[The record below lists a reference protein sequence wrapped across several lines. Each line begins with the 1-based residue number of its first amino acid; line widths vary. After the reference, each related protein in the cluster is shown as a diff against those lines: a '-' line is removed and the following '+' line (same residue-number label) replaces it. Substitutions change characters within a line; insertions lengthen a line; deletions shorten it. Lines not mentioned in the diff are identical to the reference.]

1 MATKIRLQRHGR
13 KKRAFFHI
21 VVADSRAPRDGRFIE
36 KIGTYN
42 PITNPATI
50 NINLEKAVQW
60 MANGAQ
66 PSDTA
71 RAILSYKG
79 VLYKHHLQVGVR
91 KGAITQ
97 EQADAKFAEWMTSK
111 DARIS
116 EKRSN
121 LEKASNSRKSDAMKA
136 EAQKRDSITAR
147 VLAKQN
153 SANEEVAE
161 ETQTTDSNSRKSDAM
176 KAEAQKRDSITAR
189 VLAKQNSANE
199 EVAEETQTTETEATA
214 EVKENVAAEKTAAS
228 EEVVDDT
235 VTEEPAAEET
245 PASEEPAA
253 EETTASEEPAAEE
266 PVAEDSV
273 PAEGENVE

>member
-21 VVADSRAPRDGRFIE
+21 VVADSRAPRDGRFID

-50 NINLEKAVQW
+50 DINLEKAVQW

-111 DARIS
+111 EAKIAD
-116 EKRSN
+116 KRSN
-121 LEKASNSRKSDAMKA
+121 LEKASNSRKSDALKA
-136 EAQKRDSITAR
+136 EAQKREAIAAR

-153 SANEEVAE
+153 SISEEAVEETTDSEGNEEV
-161 ETQTTDSNSRKSDAM
+161 
-176 KAEAQKRDSITAR
+176 
-189 VLAKQNSANE
+189 
-199 EVAEETQTTETEATA
+199 VAEDSSTA
-214 EVKENVAAEKTAAS
+214 EVTA
-228 EEVVDDT
+228 
-235 VTEEPAAEET
+235 TEEPAAEE
-245 PASEEPAA
+245 PAA
-253 EETTASEEPAAEE
+253 EEPATEEPAAEE
-266 PVAEDSV
+266 PAAEEPAAEEPAAEEPAAEDAA
-273 PAEGENVE
+273 PAEGENAE

>member
-21 VVADSRAPRDGRFIE
+21 VVADSRAPRDGRFID

-50 NINLEKAVQW
+50 DINLEKAVQW

-111 DARIS
+111 DARIA

-121 LEKASNSRKSDAMKA
+121 LEKASNSKKSDAMKA
-136 EAQKRDSITAR
+136 EAQKREAIAAR

-153 SANEEVAE
+153 SASEEVAE
-161 ETQTTDSNSRKSDAM
+161 ETETS
-176 KAEAQKRDSITAR
+176 EA
-189 VLAKQNSANE
+189 
-199 EVAEETQTTETEATA
+199 EATA
-214 EVKENVAAEKTAAS
+214 EATEIVAAEETAAT
-228 EEVVDDT
+228 EEVT
-235 VTEEPAAEET
+235 EENTATEEPAAEET
-245 PASEEPAA
+245 PATEEPA
-253 EETTASEEPAAEE
+253 SEESA
-266 PVAEDSV
+266 
-273 PAEGENVE
+273 PAEGENAE

>member
-13 KKRAFFHI
+13 KNRSFFHI

-50 NINLEKAVQW
+50 DINLEKALQW

-66 PSDTA
+66 PSETA

-79 VLYKHHLQVGVR
+79 VLYKHHLQVGVS

-97 EQADAKFAEWMTSK
+97 EQADVKFSEWMTSK
-111 DARIS
+111 EAKIS

-136 EAQKRDSITAR
+136 EVQKREAIAAR
-147 VLAKQN
+147 VLVKQN
-153 SANEEVAE
+153 TVSEEAAE
-161 ETQTTDSNSRKSDAM
+161 VTETD
-176 KAEAQKRDSITAR
+176 
-189 VLAKQNSANE
+189 
-199 EVAEETQTTETEATA
+199 ETEANA
-214 EVKENVAAEKTAAS
+214 EITENVTAKETAS
-228 EEVVDDT
+228 
-235 VTEEPAAEET
+235 TEE
-245 PASEEPAA
+245 PASEEPAP
-253 EETTASEEPAAEE
+253 EESA
-266 PVAEDSV
+266 
-273 PAEGENVE
+273 PAEGENAE

>member
-21 VVADSRAPRDGRFIE
+21 VVADSRAPRDGRFID

-50 NINLEKAVQW
+50 DINLDKAVQW

-111 DARIS
+111 EAKIAD
-116 EKRSN
+116 KRSS

-136 EAQKRDSITAR
+136 EAQKREAIAAR
-147 VLAKQN
+147 VLAKQ
-153 SANEEVAE
+153 SAASEEVAE
-161 ETQTTDSNSRKSDAM
+161 ETESNETEAS
-176 KAEAQKRDSITAR
+176 AEVTENVAAEETA
-189 VLAKQNSANE
+189 ATE
-199 EVAEETQTTETEATA
+199 EVAEET
-214 EVKENVAAEKTAAS
+214 
-228 EEVVDDT
+228 
-235 VTEEPAAEET
+235 AAEET
-245 PASEEPAA
+245 APAEEPATEEPASEEPAA
-253 EETTASEEPAAEE
+253 EESA
-266 PVAEDSV
+266 
-273 PAEGENVE
+273 PAEGENAE

>member
-21 VVADSRAPRDGRFIE
+21 VVADSRAPRDGRFID

-50 NINLEKAVQW
+50 DINLEKAVQW

-111 DARIS
+111 ETRIAD
-116 EKRSN
+116 KRSN
-121 LEKASNSRKSDAMKA
+121 LEKASNTRKSDALKA
-136 EAQKRDSITAR
+136 EAQKREAIAAR

-153 SANEEVAE
+153 SSSEEAVE
-161 ETQTTDSNSRKSDAM
+161 ETTDS
-176 KAEAQKRDSITAR
+176 EATEDVAT
-189 VLAKQNSANE
+189 E
-199 EVAEETQTTETEATA
+199 ESATA
-214 EVKENVAAEKTAAS
+214 EVTTTEETAAETAA
-228 EEVVDDT
+228 EEPAAEEPA
-235 VTEEPAAEET
+235 TEEPAAEESAT
-245 PASEEPAA
+245 EEPAA
-253 EETTASEEPAAEE
+253 EESA
-266 PVAEDSV
+266 
-273 PAEGENVE
+273 PAEGENAE

>member
-50 NINLEKAVQW
+50 DINVDKAVQW
-60 MANGAQ
+60 MSNGAQ

-79 VLYKHHLQVGVR
+79 VLYKHHLQVGVK

-111 DARIS
+111 DAKVDA
-116 EKRSN
+116 KRTN
-121 LEKASNSRKSDAMKA
+121 LADARNSAKA
-136 EAQKRDSITAR
+136 EA
-147 VLAKQN
+147 L
-153 SANEEVAE
+153 
-161 ETQTTDSNSRKSDAM
+161 
-176 KAEAQKRDSITAR
+176 KAEAAKREAIA
-189 VLAKQNSANE
+189 AKVQAKLNAATE
-199 EVAEETQTTETEATA
+199 EAVEESSEGAEEA
-214 EVKENVAAEKTAAS
+214 
-228 EEVVDDT
+228 
-235 VTEEPAAEET
+235 AAEET
-245 PASEEPAA
+245 STEETAA
-253 EETTASEEPAAEE
+253 EETSAEE
-266 PVAEDSV
+266 TST
-273 PAEGENVE
+273 EGENAE

>member
-21 VVADSRAPRDGRFIE
+21 VVADSRAPRDGRFID

-50 NINLEKAVQW
+50 DINLDKAVQW

-111 DARIS
+111 EAKIA

-136 EAQKRDSITAR
+136 EAQKREAIAAR

-153 SANEEVAE
+153 SVSEEAVE
-161 ETQTTDSNSRKSDAM
+161 ETESN
-176 KAEAQKRDSITAR
+176 
-189 VLAKQNSANE
+189 
-199 EVAEETQTTETEATA
+199 ETEATA
-214 EVKENVAAEKTAAS
+214 EVTENVAAEETSS
-228 EEVVDDT
+228 EET
-235 VTEEPAAEET
+235 VAEE
-245 PASEEPAA
+245 
-253 EETTASEEPAAEE
+253 TASEEPAAEE
-266 PVAEDSV
+266 PATEESA
-273 PAEGENVE
+273 PEEGENAE

>member
-1 MATKIRLQRHGR
+1 MSAKIRLQRHGR

-50 NINLEKAVQW
+50 DINLDKAVQW
-60 MANGAQ
+60 MENGAQ
-66 PSDTA
+66 PTDTA

-111 DARIS
+111 EAKIAD
-116 EKRSN
+116 KRSN

-136 EAQKRDSITAR
+136 EAQKREAIAAR
-147 VLAKQN
+147 VLAKQ
-153 SANEEVAE
+153 SAASEEAAE
-161 ETQTTDSNSRKSDAM
+161 ETESSES
-176 KAEAQKRDSITAR
+176 EAS
-189 VLAKQNSANE
+189 
-199 EVAEETQTTETEATA
+199 A
-214 EVKENVAAEKTAAS
+214 EVTENVAAEETAATEAVA
-228 EEVVDDT
+228 EET
-235 VTEEPAAEET
+235 PAAEESAPVEEPAT
-245 PASEEPAA
+245 EEPASEEPAA
-253 EETTASEEPAAEE
+253 EESA
-266 PVAEDSV
+266 
-273 PAEGENVE
+273 PAEGENAE

>member
-50 NINLEKAVQW
+50 DINLEKAVQW
-60 MANGAQ
+60 MAHGAQ

-111 DARIS
+111 DAKIA
-116 EKRSN
+116 EKRSS

-136 EAQKRDSITAR
+136 EAQKREAIAAR
-147 VLAKQN
+147 VLAKQ
-153 SANEEVAE
+153 SAATEEIADE
-161 ETQTTDSNSRKSDAM
+161 
-176 KAEAQKRDSITAR
+176 AEAI
-189 VLAKQNSANE
+189 
-199 EVAEETQTTETEATA
+199 ETEASA
-214 EVKENVAAEKTAAS
+214 EVTETIVTEETATEEAPAEEAAS
-228 EEVVDDT
+228 EETAVEET
-235 VTEEPAAEET
+235 VAEEPATEEPTAEE
-245 PASEEPAA
+245 
-253 EETTASEEPAAEE
+253 TASEESE
-266 PVAEDSV
+266 
-273 PAEGENVE
+273 PAEGENAE